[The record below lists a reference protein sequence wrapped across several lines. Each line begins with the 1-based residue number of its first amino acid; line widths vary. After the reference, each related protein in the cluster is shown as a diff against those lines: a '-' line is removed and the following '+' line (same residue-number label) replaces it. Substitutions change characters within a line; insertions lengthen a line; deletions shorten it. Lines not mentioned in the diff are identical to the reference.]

1 MLTLPKD
8 YVVFINMWGRS
19 RGHDEIIYNDTN
31 FRTDIRISKK
41 FFQNKLNVGVA
52 FNDIFGSSRQKWDA
66 QAGDVHF
73 YKWNGNDSRGIYVQ
87 AAYTFNAARSKY
99 RGEGAAKEELNRL

>member
-1 MLTLPKD
+1 
-8 YVVFINMWGRS
+8 MWGRS

-31 FRTDIRISKK
+31 FRTDIRVSKK
-41 FFQNKLNVGVA
+41 LFQNKLNVGVA

-73 YKWNGNDSRGIYVQ
+73 FKWNGNDSQGIYVQ

-99 RGEGAAKEELNRL
+99 RGEGAAKEELKRL